1 MWSSNEKDLI
11 NIRHLGYTINP
22 KLALDSFVLLFVVCT
37 TFLRESLRRCG
48 AIAI

>member
-1 MWSSNEKDLI
+1 MWSSNEKD
-11 NIRHLGYTINP
+11 HLGYTINP

-37 TFLRESLRRCG
+37 TFLRESLRCG

>member
-37 TFLRESLRRCG
+37 TFLESLRCG